1 MKSKLIAIKW
11 LILASLVVAGLLLY
25 DYFVAHQ
32 FLMEGIFLFTAIS
45 LLLANILIRLWES
58 AKSKWL
64 VPMNILLIGSFFCC
78 FYYSLIM
85 WWGSSFTTGKTAYT
99 VIAVNAANIAVLVL
113 SLKDMQARLLTDD

>member
-11 LILASLVVAGLLLY
+11 LILASLVIAGLLLY
-25 DYFVAHQ
+25 DYFVSHQ
-32 FLMEGIFLFTAIS
+32 FLMEDTFLFTAIS

-78 FYYSLIM
+78 FYYSLII
-85 WWGSSFTTGKTAYT
+85 WWGYSFTTGKTAYT